1 MGQDILKTGFRELD
15 DRWFGGIKRG
25 EFVVVYSSVVA
36 QTAFLS
42 QILVNMLSCVP
53 PLKCLYFTFGE
64 SKEIIH
70 NKLACIKSGVDY
82 EHYFEYKNR
91 SEKDLKKI
99 EQTRRWLNE
108 KLYNENAKSLV
119 IDNAYTLAKI
129 FLFVAETK
137 SSFGL
142 DVVFIDG
149 LCFLKN
155 YANEDIRYA
164 LSILKDLSVRLN
176 IAVIVGDYFRYAENL
191 PPIEQ
196 IQNKYVFR
204 KADKVILAIRPEI
217 YATAKQIENR
227 EVKKGCVDF
236 HILKNQ
242 TGERGCFSLK
252 FDFGTLRFYNPRDE
266 DLDEQE
272 PPLED
277 WIDDYFIDKEE

>member
-42 QILVNMLSCVP
+42 QILINIISCVP

-64 SKEIIH
+64 SKEILH

-82 EHYFEYKNR
+82 EHYFEYKNH
-91 SEKDLKKI
+91 SVKDLKKI

-108 KLYNENAKSLV
+108 KLYKGNARSLV
-119 IDNAYTLAKI
+119 IDNAYTLAEI

-176 IAVIVGDYFRYAENL
+176 IAVIVGDYFRYDENL
-191 PPIEQ
+191 PPAEQ

-227 EVKKGCVDF
+227 EVKKGYVDF

-272 PPLED
+272 PPFED
-277 WIDDYFIDKEE
+277 WIDDYFIEKED